1 MNPDLEFFLEDAFA
15 PIKQSFPEVGRVV
28 VEPDYNAKFIPE
40 DAQPLCQELRELLDR
55 QKPSGASLHSHDGF
69 EATIGD
75 DYPLLQR
82 YVRRV
87 VLHSDEINGDWVE
100 VMPPGNWI

>member
-15 PIKQSFPEVGRVV
+15 PVKQSSKEIGRVV
-28 VEPDYNAKFIPE
+28 VEPDYDAMLRPE
-40 DAQPLCQELRELLDR
+40 DAQPLCEELEKLLHHL
-55 QKPSGASLHSHDGF
+55 QPTQPALHSHDGF
-69 EATIGD
+69 EARISD
-75 DYPLLQR
+75 EYPLLRR

>member
-15 PIKQSFPEVGRVV
+15 PIKQSSPEVGRVV
-28 VEPDYNAKFIPE
+28 VEPDYDTKAAPE
-40 DAQPLCQELRELLDR
+40 DAQPLCQELSDLLGR
-55 QKPSGASLHSHDGF
+55 QRPLEPALHSHDGF
-69 EATIGD
+69 EAAIGD
-75 DYPLLQR
+75 DYPLLRR
-82 YVRRV
+82 YIRRV